1 MIILL
6 YTNWNEVTKVIKLDN
21 VSFDYVTFEKNPG
34 LMGSLYDFFKRKNQK
49 KRAIDALNLSIPDGE
64 LVGLIGPNGAGKT
77 TLAKLLTGIIEP
89 TEGNIKIDNV
99 DPTLHWKSFYRN
111 IGVMFGQKTQLSW
124 NLPPMDTFN
133 MLSAI
138 YQLNDEDYE
147 KRLNYL
153 VEVLN
158 LKSIIKT
165 PVRKLSLGQ
174 RVKCELLCTLIHSP
188 KYLFLDEPT
197 LGLDIGTQKNIYD
210 FLLEE
215 NRVNHTTII
224 FTSHNLRDIEA
235 ISNRLLILAQGH
247 IIFDGSLNSL
257 PVDINDQQKF
267 KVKFLDPNNKTVS
280 KEKVLASSEL
290 QNEIA
295 SVGEQN
301 MISINRQGMT
311 IEDLVLSIYK
321 EWDKANEKN

>member
-6 YTNWNEVTKVIKLDN
+6 YNNWNEVTKMIKLDN

-64 LVGLIGPNGAGKT
+64 LIGLIGPNGAGKT

-158 LKSIIKT
+158 LKDIIKT

>member
-1 MIILL
+1 M
-6 YTNWNEVTKVIKLDN
+6 IKLDN

-64 LVGLIGPNGAGKT
+64 LIGLIGPNGAGKT

-158 LKSIIKT
+158 LKDIIKT

-295 SVGEQN
+295 SVGEKN

>member
-1 MIILL
+1 M
-6 YTNWNEVTKVIKLDN
+6 IKLDN

-64 LVGLIGPNGAGKT
+64 LIGLIGPNGAGKT

-301 MISINRQGMT
+301 IISVNRQGMT
-311 IEDLVLSIYK
+311 TEDLVLSIYK

>member
-6 YTNWNEVTKVIKLDN
+6 YNNWNEVTKMIKLDN

-153 VEVLN
+153 LEVLN
-158 LKSIIKT
+158 LKGIIKT

-174 RVKCELLCTLIHSP
+174 RVKCEVLCTLIHSP

>member
-301 MISINRQGMT
+301 IISVNRQGMT
-311 IEDLVLSIYK
+311 TEDLVLSIYK

>member
-1 MIILL
+1 M
-6 YTNWNEVTKVIKLDN
+6 IKLDN

-153 VEVLN
+153 LEVLN
-158 LKSIIKT
+158 LKGIIKT

-174 RVKCELLCTLIHSP
+174 RVKCEVLCTLIHSP

>member
-153 VEVLN
+153 IEVLN

-235 ISNRLLILAQGH
+235 ISKRLLILAQGH

-301 MISINRQGMT
+301 IISVNRQGMT
-311 IEDLVLSIYK
+311 TEDLVLSIYK

>member
-153 VEVLN
+153 IEVLN

-235 ISNRLLILAQGH
+235 ISKRLLILAQGH

>member
-1 MIILL
+1 M
-6 YTNWNEVTKVIKLDN
+6 IKLDN

-64 LVGLIGPNGAGKT
+64 LIGLIGPNGAGKT

-158 LKSIIKT
+158 LKDIIKT

>member
-1 MIILL
+1 MIR
-6 YTNWNEVTKVIKLDN
+6 LDN

-34 LMGSLYDFFKRKNQK
+34 LMGSVHDFFKRKNQK
-49 KRAIDALNLSIPDGE
+49 KRAIDTLNLNIPDGE
-64 LVGLIGPNGAGKT
+64 LIGLIGPNGAGKT
-77 TLAKLLTGIIEP
+77 TFAKLLTGIIEP
-89 TEGNIKIDNV
+89 TEGDIRVDNMN
-99 DPTLHWKSFYRN
+99 PALHRRSFYQN

-124 NLPPMDTFN
+124 NLPPIDTFN

-138 YQLNDEDYE
+138 YQLNDEDYK

-153 VEVLN
+153 IKVLN
-158 LKSIIKT
+158 LKDIIKI

-215 NRVNHTTII
+215 NRVNQTTII

-235 ISNRLLILAQGH
+235 ISKRLLILAQGH

-257 PVDINDQQKF
+257 PVDINDHQKF
-267 KVKFLDPNNKTVS
+267 KVKFLDPNNNMVA
-280 KEKVLASSEL
+280 KEKVLSISEL
-290 QNEIA
+290 QNEID
-295 SVGEQN
+295 SVGEKN
-301 MISINRQGMT
+301 IISINRQGMT

>member
-1 MIILL
+1 M
-6 YTNWNEVTKVIKLDN
+6 IKLDN

-235 ISNRLLILAQGH
+235 ISKRLLILAQGH

-267 KVKFLDPNNKTVS
+267 KVKFLNPNNKTVS

-301 MISINRQGMT
+301 IISVNRQGMT

>member
-235 ISNRLLILAQGH
+235 ISKRLLILAQGH

-301 MISINRQGMT
+301 IISVNRQGMT
-311 IEDLVLSIYK
+311 TEDLVLSIYK

>member
-1 MIILL
+1 M
-6 YTNWNEVTKVIKLDN
+6 IKLDN

-153 VEVLN
+153 IEVLN

>member
-1 MIILL
+1 M
-6 YTNWNEVTKVIKLDN
+6 IKLDN

-49 KRAIDALNLSIPDGE
+49 KRAIDTLNLSIPDGE

-99 DPTLHWKSFYRN
+99 DPTLHWRSFYRN
-111 IGVMFGQKTQLSW
+111 IGVMFGQKTQFSW

-138 YQLNDEDYE
+138 YQLNNEDYE

-153 VEVLN
+153 VAVLN
-158 LKSIIKT
+158 LKGIIKT

-235 ISNRLLILAQGH
+235 ISKRLLILAQGH

-257 PVDINDQQKF
+257 F
-267 KVKFLDPNNKTVS
+267 YFTSYFLCNF
-280 KEKVLASSEL
+280 
-290 QNEIA
+290 
-295 SVGEQN
+295 
-301 MISINRQGMT
+301 
-311 IEDLVLSIYK
+311 
-321 EWDKANEKN
+321 

>member
-1 MIILL
+1 M
-6 YTNWNEVTKVIKLDN
+6 IKLDN

-153 VEVLN
+153 LEVLN
-158 LKSIIKT
+158 LKGIIKT

>member
-153 VEVLN
+153 IEVLN

>member
-6 YTNWNEVTKVIKLDN
+6 YDNWNEVTKMIKLDN

-235 ISNRLLILAQGH
+235 ISKRLLILAQGH

-301 MISINRQGMT
+301 IISVNRQGMT
-311 IEDLVLSIYK
+311 TEDLVLSIYK